1 MIKEIQERSN
11 RERRKY
17 DHIAHAGI
25 CRRCGLT
32 TNYLGKDIY
41 EKYGDMHTDMRE
53 KGEDGELICKS
64 PRCLGKVKVK
74 YEIHPE
80 RAIRLADIT
89 RR

>member
-1 MIKEIQERSN
+1 MIKEIRERSN
-11 RERRKY
+11 RERRRY
-17 DHIAHAGI
+17 DHIAYVGI

-32 TNYLGKDIY
+32 TNYLGKDID
-41 EKYGDMHTDMRE
+41 EKYHDMYIDMRK

-64 PRCLGKVKVK
+64 PRCLGKVKVTDK
-74 YEIHPE
+74 IHPE